1 MTAQVKIIKDFIG
14 WMLIMG
20 GIAYCGKASAQVL
33 PEYSAFA
40 KTSIGLQAGTQ
51 GFGIQGTQSFARL
64 FNARVGFNTVPGISV
79 QYNNKE
85 LQLNRTSIYAIID
98 YQPLYGNSA
107 WLARKWFISTGISYY
122 FDNTIYR
129 GAGGNTPEYYI
140 YMSKFRP
147 YIGTGLGNIQL
158 SNGMGLR
165 GDFGFFIPTSAATS
179 TYDGKAEK
187 VSNGLRGLLPGLNSA
202 LTLYYKF

>member
-20 GIAYCGKASAQVL
+20 GIAYCGKANAQVL

-40 KTSIGLQAGTQ
+40 KTSVGLQVGTQ

-79 QYNNKE
+79 QYNDKE
-85 LQLNRTSIYAIID
+85 LKLSRTSVYAIID
-98 YQPLYGNSA
+98 YQPLYGNSE

-122 FDNTIYR
+122 FDNTLYR
-129 GAGGNTPEYYI
+129 GPAKNQSEYYI

-158 SNGMGLR
+158 SNGVGLR
-165 GDFGFFIPTSAATS
+165 GDFGFFIPTSSATS

-187 VSNGLRGLLPGLNSA
+187 VSSGLRGLLPGLNSA
-202 LTLYYKF
+202 ITIYYKF